1 MERNSPLKELI
12 IVRTKEFYREPE
24 AIFWVYIFPIFLMVG
39 LGIAFRAGTQSDI
52 RVDVGTTGPGDK
64 ATSILDSSGEFK
76 VEELD
81 LSEAKKKYST
91 GVIDLIVEP
100 GGGKYRYIYDPSRLG
115 VDGVR
120 LKVNDVLQSAA
131 GRKDPIPTENVLIT
145 EPGSRYIDWLIPG
158 LLGMNIM
165 GSGLWGLGFVTV
177 DFRMRKLLKRFF
189 ASPMRRSD
197 FLLALL
203 GSRLL
208 FLSTEMAVILGA
220 GYLIFGLTVKGGIL
234 ALVVIIFL
242 GIVCFGGMGLLVG
255 CRADKIETVS
265 GLLNV
270 VMLPMYLF
278 SGIFFSSERFPQSM
292 QPLIQALPLTQLNNA
307 LRAVILEGASLHSLW
322 LPSLILAAVGAA
334 SFSLALR
341 WFRWR

>member
-1 MERNSPLKELI
+1 MARNSPLKELI

-39 LGIAFRAGTQSDI
+39 LGIAFRAGTQSDL
-52 RVDVGTTGPGDK
+52 RVDVGGAGPEDK
-64 ATSILDSSGEFK
+64 VISVLKSSGEFK
-76 VEELD
+76 VEGVN
-81 LSEAKKKYST
+81 LSEAKKRYST
-91 GVIDLIVEP
+91 GKVDLIVEP
-100 GGGKYRYIYDPSRLG
+100 GEGKYRYIYDPSRLG
-115 VDGVR
+115 VEAVR
-120 LKVNDVLQSAA
+120 LKVNDALQAAA
-131 GRKDPIPTENVLIT
+131 GRKDPIPTENILIT

-203 GSRLL
+203 GSRVL

-242 GIVCFGGMGLLVG
+242 GIACFGGMGLLVG

-292 QPLIQALPLTQLNNA
+292 QPLVQALPLTQLNKA
-307 LRAVILEGASLHSLW
+307 LRAVILEGAPLHSLW
-322 LPSLILAAVGAA
+322 LPALVLGAVGAA
-334 SFSLALR
+334 SFALALR
-341 WFRWR
+341 WFRWQ